1 MVCVCGAKAKGKLY
15 WEVYNFQQAIK
26 NTTSSPKLPLLAML
40 FLLRLKDLWKG
51 ERDKYNSHHK
61 YPYAAGRLAGR
72 QLFQLIYTHVCVCV
86 RVCVWQAGN
95 WLRQDVRN
103 GYAKWQLCCPYAAA
117 GRQGAKANKLDKCI
131 LCIQGTPV
139 THTHPAPPLLLVF
152 YDTLL
157 CACGRASYKNSCTFC
172 LYASRML
179 LLPPV

>member
-26 NTTSSPKLPLLAML
+26 NTASSPKPSLLAML
-40 FLLRLKDLWKG
+40 FLLWLKDLWKG

-86 RVCVWQAGN
+86 RVCVWQVGN

-139 THTHPAPPLLLVF
+139 THAHPRSPPPSLAGFLRHFAV
-152 YDTLL
+152 
-157 CACGRASYKNSCTFC
+157 C
-172 LYASRML
+172 LRQGEL
-179 LLPPV
+179 

>member
-1 MVCVCGAKAKGKLY
+1 
-15 WEVYNFQQAIK
+15 
-26 NTTSSPKLPLLAML
+26 ML

-61 YPYAAGRLAGR
+61 YPYAAGSRQTGR

-86 RVCVWQAGN
+86 RVCVAG
-95 WLRQDVRN
+95 WEL
-103 GYAKWQLCCPYAAA
+103 AAA
-117 GRQGAKANKLDKCI
+117 GRAKRVCKVTAVLS
-131 LCIQGTPV
+131 LCSRRQNGGRRQTSLTNVSYAYMAHLSHIPIPRSP
-139 THTHPAPPLLLVF
+139 HSMRPSSLLLVF

-172 LYASRML
+172 LHASRML

>member
-26 NTTSSPKLPLLAML
+26 NTTSSPRLPLLAML

-86 RVCVWQAGN
+86 CVLVCVAG
-95 WLRQDVRN
+95 WEL
-103 GYAKWQLCCPYAAA
+103 AAA
-117 GRQGAKANKLDKCI
+117 GRAKRVCKMTAVLSLCSRRQTGGEGKQAWQMYLMHTRHTCHTCTPRSPPSLASFLRHFAVCLRQGEL
-131 LCIQGTPV
+131 
-139 THTHPAPPLLLVF
+139 
-152 YDTLL
+152 
-157 CACGRASYKNSCTFC
+157 
-172 LYASRML
+172 
-179 LLPPV
+179 